1 VHDANL
7 TRTIHYASIISCLLK
22 QLRRILQWMALRS
35 IYTTEI
41 ASTCS
46 IHNSHAYK
54 LPLLLRKMVRKYVVW
69 LLGQE
74 NHSLAHSLT
83 LSLSLS
89 HTHTHT
95 HTHIS
100 YSKDKL
106 SKKTWTT
113 VLSPMISCIANY
125 ITKFILTSLP
135 LRTRLSQTNERTGL
149 YYIINLY
156 QMQRLFNVE
165 WYRIIPFAELERIKR
180 SWTT

>member
-1 VHDANL
+1 MHDANL
-7 TRTIHYASIISCLLK
+7 TRTTHYTSIISCLLK

-54 LPLLLRKMVRKYVVW
+54 LPLLLRKMVREYVW

-74 NHSLAHSLT
+74 NMSL
-83 LSLSLS
+83 
-89 HTHTHT
+89 THTHT
-95 HTHIS
+95 HTKLLS
-100 YSKDKL
+100 YSEDKL

-113 VLSPMISCIANY
+113 VPSPMISCVANC

-135 LRTRLSQTNERTGL
+135 PRTLMSQMNERTRL

-156 QMQRLFNVE
+156 QRQQLFNVE